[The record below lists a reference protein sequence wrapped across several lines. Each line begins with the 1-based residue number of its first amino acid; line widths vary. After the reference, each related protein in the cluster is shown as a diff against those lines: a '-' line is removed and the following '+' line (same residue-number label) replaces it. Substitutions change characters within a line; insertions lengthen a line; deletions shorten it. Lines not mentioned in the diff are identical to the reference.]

1 MNYWH
6 CSIYWKHYPRVRP
19 TMNFAHFRSTSIILT
34 ALLGFA
40 ASCST
45 PEQTVRLIVTYAGQ
59 DARLERGGESEP
71 VAVGTLVQTGDR
83 LVTSTSPMDLQ
94 TSTGSVV
101 RLRAYSHVEVAN
113 LVAGTSLNLSQGS
126 LIARVERSAAD
137 EDFRVVTPTAIAG
150 VRGTTFTIEEV
161 PESGAHL
168 VVQDGQVALR
178 PRVRALE
185 DPELPAA
192 DRAAIEQVLEGQ
204 EVVVGASEQATLD
217 SQTVSV
223 IERMNASE
231 ASNETPPAL
240 EELSAVAEPVRVQS
254 APIGL
259 REQAE
264 AMTLVQLDQELIE
277 RAADGQGQTDLRD
290 ELASAYTT
298 ERDAALDRLEEHA
311 SAFDLSSTDALRNE
325 YQFLEVV
332 NLRDETQVSGAVV
345 AQAGDVL
352 VVHTTAGIRRVR
364 IPDVS
369 YIDYLQQ

>member
-1 MNYWH
+1 MTIAIQETDHRRSLLLEKGADLLLRSGYEGAEV
-6 CSIYWKHYPRVRP
+6 SDLVRAARLSERDFYQLFSSKEQ
-19 TMNFAHFRSTSIILT
+19 FASEVLEAYTQQNIDFSRR
-34 ALLGFA
+34 LLGNKAVPAVKRLLKFYEA
-40 ASCST
+40 NIR
-45 PEQTVRLIVTYAGQ
+45 TVTVLLDFERGCLLSKIGQ
-59 DARLERGGESEP
+59 EMAFKCPLLANSVRENLER
-71 VAVGTLVQTGDR
+71 
-83 LVTSTSPMDLQ
+83 
-94 TSTGSVV
+94 
-101 RLRAYSHVEVAN
+101 LRQE
-113 LVAGTSLNLSQGS
+113 
-126 LIARVERSAAD
+126 
-137 EDFRVVTPTAIAG
+137 
-150 VRGTTFTIEEV
+150 
-161 PESGAHL
+161 
-168 VVQDGQVALR
+168 
-178 PRVRALE
+178 
-185 DPELPAA
+185 
-192 DRAAIEQVLEGQ
+192 IEQVLEGQ